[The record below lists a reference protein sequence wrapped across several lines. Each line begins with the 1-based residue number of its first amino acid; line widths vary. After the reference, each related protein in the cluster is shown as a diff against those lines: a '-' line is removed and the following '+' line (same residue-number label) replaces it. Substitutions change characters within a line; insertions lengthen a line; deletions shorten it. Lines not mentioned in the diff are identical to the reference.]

1 MLLKNVFLRL
11 PYYWLEA
18 IKWQYRTLTFQHR
31 SLLIFWEKKRRLCS
45 SAQKIIPRKS
55 LIIQTKFVSLGIG
68 CIQGG
73 NKIRVVA
80 SFKISCKEKI
90 EAMAFL
96 KREIQKIWNRIFNLS
111 MNRFERKVSV
121 LGWWNGRRCLLMP
134 DAPTASKEY
143 FRVPANRISLLHA
156 FYISWFSSRWLCA

>member
-1 MLLKNVFLRL
+1 MH
-11 PYYWLEA
+11 
-18 IKWQYRTLTFQHR
+18 T
-31 SLLIFWEKKRRLCS
+31 
-45 SAQKIIPRKS
+45 
-55 LIIQTKFVSLGIG
+55 
-68 CIQGG
+68 GG

-80 SFKISCKEKI
+80 SSKISCKGKI

-96 KREIQKIWNRIFNLS
+96 KREIQNFEVFDNEYL

-121 LGWWNGRRCLLMP
+121 LGWWNGRQCLLMP

-156 FYISWFSSRWLCA
+156 FYIS